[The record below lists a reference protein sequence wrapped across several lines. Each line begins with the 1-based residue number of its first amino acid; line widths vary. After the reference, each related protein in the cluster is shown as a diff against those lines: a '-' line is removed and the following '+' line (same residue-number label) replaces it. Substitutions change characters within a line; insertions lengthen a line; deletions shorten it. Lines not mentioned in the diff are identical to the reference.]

1 MEIKEIAYGSPAYQ
15 ESLALRNRVMRLPL
29 GLSIYDEDF
38 SKERKA
44 YILGA
49 FVASRLIGVGVL
61 SSSPEPETV
70 SVDYLCVDPA
80 TQTSGVGR
88 QLLSA
93 LEVYAHTQGARQVSL
108 EARVSA
114 QGFYERCGYQAFGE
128 IYHMNHAPVPHVL
141 MKKQL

>member
-93 LEVYAHTQGARQVSL
+93 LEVYAH
-108 EARVSA
+108 A
-114 QGFYERCGYQAFGE
+114 QALVKL
-128 IYHMNHAPVPHVL
+128 P
-141 MKKQL
+141 